1 VELTR
6 RTENRT
12 FFGGHDFRLLW
23 VALLAGFAA
32 SALCLPFLLAQENGQ
47 PLGIQEPLE
56 SNPDSPVEVQPTSK
70 DADID
75 RRLSRIMAST
85 GWFDEIEVEVRDGVV
100 FLDGKTT
107 SDRYRTWAGELAGRT
122 RDVVAVV
129 NRIHIAEGS
138 LWDFTPAIDGIRHMI
153 QQTVRTLPTMGL
165 ALIILA
171 ASVTAAKAMTTAVKT
186 VLAERFNSMI
196 LDVVARALG
205 LLTFLFGL
213 YLVLQVAGLT
223 RLAGTI
229 IGGTGI
235 AGLVAGIAFRD
246 ILENYLASILISLRN
261 PFRLGDVVDIGGHL
275 GVVQRVTSRGT
286 VLMDMDGNH
295 IQIPNATVY
304 KSIIQNYTANPYR
317 RDCIEVGIGYDNDIA
332 GVQRIALD
340 VLKRH
345 QAVLGDPEPLVLAD
359 RLGAATVNLKCYFWY
374 DGAANNG
381 LKVKSSLIRLV
392 KATFQKHDIT
402 MPDEAREIVF
412 PKGVPVQLT
421 PESETVPEEKKPAP
435 MLRLGDKEETS
446 LEFTDAEG
454 AAYSEADTIQKQAA
468 RSRNPEE
475 SPDLLSDDTR
485 SESR

>member
-1 VELTR
+1 IQIDVKE
-6 RTENRT
+6 
-12 FFGGHDFRLLW
+12 
-23 VALLAGFAA
+23 
-32 SALCLPFLLAQENGQ
+32 
-47 PLGIQEPLE
+47 GI
-56 SNPDSPVEVQPTSK
+56 
-70 DADID
+70 
-75 RRLSRIMAST
+75 
-85 GWFDEIEVEVRDGVV
+85 V
-100 FLDGKTT
+100 FLDGETT
-107 SDRYRTWAGELAGRT
+107 SDRYRTWAGDLAGRT

-129 NRIHIAEGS
+129 NRLQVVEDS
-138 LWDFTPAIDGIRHMI
+138 LWDFTPAIEGIRHMI
-153 QQTVRTLPTMGL
+153 QQTVRTLPTLAL

-171 ASVTAAKAMTTAVKT
+171 ASVAGAKSVTAVFKS
-186 VLAERFNSMI
+186 VLVQRLNPMI

-205 LLTFLFGL
+205 LLTFLLGL
-213 YLVLQVAGLT
+213 YLVLHVAGLT
-223 RLAGTI
+223 RLAGTV

-317 RDCIEVGIGYDNDIA
+317 RDCIEVGIGYENDLA
-332 GVQRIALD
+332 GAQRIALD

-392 KATFQKHDIT
+392 KATFQKHRIT

-412 PKGVPVQLT
+412 PEGVPVQLT
-421 PESETVPEEKKPAP
+421 PDSETDPEEKKPAP
-435 MLRLGDKEETS
+435 MVPTDAIEETS
-446 LEFTDAEG
+446 PEFTAAEG
-454 AAYSEADTIQKQAA
+454 AASSEADTIQKQAA
-468 RSRNPEE
+468 HSRNPEE
-475 SPDLLSDDTR
+475 SPDLLSDDIR
-485 SESR
+485 PESRSF